1 MEKILLA
8 IDATNLNINSLDF
21 ACFLGRLTKSK
32 ITGVFLE
39 NRVAEEKPALKAMQ
53 GAAYKDWA
61 VDENSDDHKAKMES
75 IKKNIAFF
83 GEGCIN
89 REVRYEVHQD
99 RGVPSDDLIEESRF
113 ADAVIVDAETSF
125 NKNFE
130 GIPTEFI
137 RVVLK
142 KAECPVIIAPE
153 NFEAIDEIVFTYNGS
168 SSSVFAIKQFTYLFP
183 ELKEKKVSIIQ
194 VNETGEWLDKDKNK
208 FMEWLQNHYT
218 DLHFEALKGE
228 TENVLFDH
236 LFKRKNIFLV
246 MGAYGRTTLSR
257 FFKRSYADLL
267 INTVT
272 QPIFL
277 AHP

>member
-1 MEKILLA
+1 MKKILLA

-39 NRVAEEKPALKAMQ
+39 NRVAEEKPVLKAMQ
-53 GAAYKDWA
+53 GAAYIDWT
-61 VDENSDDHKAKMES
+61 VDENSDEYKAKMEA

-83 GEGCIN
+83 KEGCVN
-89 REVRYEVHQD
+89 REAQYEVH
-99 RGVPSDDLIEESRF
+99 REGGVPSSELIEESRF

-125 NKNFE
+125 SKHFE
-130 GIPTEFI
+130 GIPTGFI
-137 RVVLK
+137 KDVLK

-183 ELKEKKVSIIQ
+183 ELKEEKVSIIQ
-194 VNETGEWLDKDKNK
+194 VNETGEWPDKDKNR

-228 TENVLFDH
+228 TENALFDY
-236 LFKRKNIFLV
+236 LFKRRNMFLV
-246 MGAYGRTTLSR
+246 MGAYGRTSLSR
-257 FFKRSYADLL
+257 FFKRSHADLL

-272 QPIFL
+272 QPIFI
-277 AHP
+277 AHI

>member
-21 ACFLGRLTKSK
+21 ACFLGKLTKST

-39 NRVAEEKPALKAMQ
+39 NQAAEENPVLKSLQ
-53 GAAYKDWA
+53 GSAYIDWTA
-61 VDENSDDHKAKMES
+61 DENSDEHKAKMET

-83 GEGCIN
+83 TEGYIN
-89 REVRYEVHQD
+89 RETCYKVHRD
-99 RGVPSDDLIEESRF
+99 GGVPSSELIEESRF

-125 NKNFE
+125 NDHFE
-130 GIPTEFI
+130 GIPTTFLKDI
-137 RVVLK
+137 LK
-142 KAECPVIIAPE
+142 KAECPLIIAPE
-153 NFEAIDEIVFTYNGS
+153 NFETIDEIVFTYNGS

-183 ELKEKKVSIIQ
+183 ELKEKKVTIIQ

-208 FMEWLQNHYT
+208 FMEWLQDHYKN
-218 DLHFEALKGE
+218 LRFEAVKGK

-236 LFKRKNIFLV
+236 LFKRKNMFLV
-246 MGAYGRTTLSR
+246 MGAYGRTSLSR
-257 FFKRSYADLL
+257 FFKRSHADLL

-272 QPIFL
+272 QPIFI
-277 AHP
+277 AHR

>member
-1 MEKILLA
+1 M
-8 IDATNLNINSLDF
+8 
-21 ACFLGRLTKSK
+21 
-32 ITGVFLE
+32 
-39 NRVAEEKPALKAMQ
+39 
-53 GAAYKDWA
+53 
-61 VDENSDDHKAKMES
+61 
-75 IKKNIAFF
+75 
-83 GEGCIN
+83 
-89 REVRYEVHQD
+89 RYEVHRD
-99 RGVPSDDLIEESRF
+99 HGVPSGDLIEESRF

-137 RVVLK
+137 KVVLK

-218 DLHFEALKGE
+218 DFHFEALKGE

>member
-39 NRVAEEKPALKAMQ
+39 NLVAEEKPVLKSMQ
-53 GAAYKDWA
+53 GAAYIDWV
-61 VDENSDDHKAKMES
+61 VDENSDEHKSKMEA
-75 IKKNIAFF
+75 IKKSINLFK
-83 GEGCIN
+83 EGCIN
-89 REVRYEVHQD
+89 RETQYELH
-99 RGVPSDDLIEESRF
+99 REGGVPASELIEESRF
-113 ADAVIVDAETSF
+113 ADALIVDAEASF
-125 NKNFE
+125 SNHFE
-130 GIPTEFI
+130 GIPTGFI
-137 RVVLK
+137 KDVLK

-153 NFEAIDEIVFTYNGS
+153 NFEAIDEIVFTFNNS

-194 VNETGEWLDKDKNK
+194 VNETGEWLDKDKDK

-218 DLHFEALKGE
+218 DLHFEALKGK
-228 TENVLFDH
+228 TENALFDH
-236 LFKRKNIFLV
+236 LFRRKNIFLV
-246 MGAYGRTTLSR
+246 MGAYGRTSLSR
-257 FFKRSYADLL
+257 FFKRSHADLL

-272 QPIFL
+272 QPIFI